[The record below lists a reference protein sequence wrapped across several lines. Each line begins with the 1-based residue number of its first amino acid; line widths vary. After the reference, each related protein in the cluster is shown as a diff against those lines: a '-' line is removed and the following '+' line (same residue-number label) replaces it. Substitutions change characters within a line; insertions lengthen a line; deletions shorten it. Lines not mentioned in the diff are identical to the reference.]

1 MLILYRDYGI
11 ILLFFTNKKLEI
23 GDKKMLLSM
32 NNISKYYNGNQIL
45 KNISLTVEDNDRIGL
60 IGINGCGKTTLI
72 RILTGKEEP
81 DRRTEEDGIISV
93 GSKTGIGYL
102 EQMGALDNENT
113 VIEEMKSVFS
123 ELIKISERMK
133 ELERLMAE
141 NDSHYE
147 ALSEEYS
154 RISAYYEAN
163 DGYIIKVKIKTILN
177 GMGFSEQLFD
187 RVISSFSGGE
197 KTRLAIA
204 KLLLENPNLL
214 ILDEPTNHLDFKT
227 VMWLEDYLK
236 DYKGALIIVSHD
248 RYFLDKIVT
257 SVCEIENG
265 VLSRYKGN
273 YTAFTKLKAESVARQ
288 QKEYDL
294 QQKEIAKM
302 EDYVAKNLVRA
313 STSKSAKSR
322 VKALDK
328 MERIEKPNT
337 YHKSAN
343 LEFTFGIDP
352 PLEVLKVKNIDI
364 SVGFGSSKKTLV
376 DSLSFELRRGEK
388 LAVIGDNGIG
398 KSTLLKIIQ
407 EKLPHSGKVI
417 WASNVKIS
425 YFDQEAQNIDRS
437 NTVFE
442 EIHRRYPSMSDLEVR
457 SLLGKVRITGENV
470 FKQAGVVSGG
480 ERCKLCFAIMMMEH
494 GNVLILDEPTNHL
507 DLQTKEVLENA
518 LEKFE
523 GTIIYVSHDRY
534 LLNRISTRILEI
546 TDGNSESFDGGFD
559 DYIKVKRQREQQL
572 LDEENQKKQEAAR
585 AEYAAKSEKAFKTKE
600 QRNLEAKARN
610 RMRELE
616 QEMEELQEELE
627 VLEEEILKEEVFSD
641 YNIMTEKCKRID
653 EIKTLSNEKFDEWAE
668 LSEA

>member
-1 MLILYRDYGI
+1 
-11 ILLFFTNKKLEI
+11 
-23 GDKKMLLSM
+23 MLLSM
-32 NNISKYYNGNQIL
+32 NDISKYYNGNQIL
-45 KNISLTVEDNDRIGL
+45 RNVSLTVEDNDRIGL

-72 RILTGKEEP
+72 RILTGKEDP
-81 DRRTEEDGIISV
+81 DRLTEEDGIISL
-93 GSKTGIGYL
+93 GSKTNIGYL
-102 EQMGALDNENT
+102 EQMGSLDNENT

-123 ELIKISERMK
+123 ELIDISERMK

-265 VLSRYKGN
+265 ALSRYKGN
-273 YTAFTKLKAESVARQ
+273 YTTFTKLKAESVARQ
-288 QKEYDL
+288 HKEYDM

-364 SVGFGSSKKTLV
+364 SVGFGGSKKTLV
-376 DSLSFELRRGEK
+376 DSLSFEVRRGEK

-425 YFDQEAQNIDRS
+425 YFDQEAQNIERS

-457 SLLGKVRITGENV
+457 SLLGKVRLIGENV

-507 DLQTKEVLENA
+507 DLQTKEVLEDA

-534 LLNRISTRILEI
+534 LLNKISTRILEI
-546 TDGNSESFDGGFD
+546 TNGNTESFDGSFD
-559 DYIKVKRQREQQL
+559 DYIKVRRQREQEL

-616 QEMEELQEELE
+616 QEMEDLQAELE
-627 VLEEEILKEEVFSD
+627 ILEKEILKEEVFSD
-641 YNIMTEKCKRID
+641 YNIMTEKCTRID
-653 EIKTLSNEKFDEWAE
+653 EIKTFSNEKFDEWAE

>member
-1 MLILYRDYGI
+1 
-11 ILLFFTNKKLEI
+11 
-23 GDKKMLLSM
+23 MLLSLS
-32 NNISKYYNGNQIL
+32 NVNKFYNGNQIL
-45 KNISLTVEDNDRIGL
+45 KNVNLTIDENDRIGL
-60 IGINGCGKTTLI
+60 IGINGCGKTTLL
-72 RILTGKEEP
+72 RIITGKEDP
-81 DRRTEEDGIISV
+81 DRFTEEDGIVSFA
-93 GSKTGIGYL
+93 SKTNIGYL

-123 ELIKISERMK
+123 ELIATSERMK
-133 ELERLMAE
+133 ELEKMMAE

-154 RISAYYEAN
+154 RISSYYEAN
-163 DGYIIKVKIKTILN
+163 DGYNIKVKIKTILN
-177 GMGFSEQLFD
+177 GMGFSEELFD

-204 KLLLENPNLL
+204 KLLLENPNIL
-214 ILDEPTNHLDFKT
+214 ILDEPTNHLDFRT

-236 DYKGALIIVSHD
+236 DYHGALLIVSHD
-248 RYFLDKIVT
+248 RYFLDKTVT
-257 SVCEIENG
+257 SICEIENN
-265 VLSRYKGN
+265 VLTRYKGN
-273 YTAFTKLKAESVARQ
+273 YTTFTKLKEEAVTRQ

-302 EDYVAKNLVRA
+302 EDYVARNLVRA

-322 VKALDK
+322 IKALDR

-337 YHKSAN
+337 YHKAAK

-352 PLEVLKVKNIDI
+352 PQEVLKVKDIDI
-364 SVGFGSSKKTLV
+364 SVGFGAERKTLV
-376 DSLSFELRRGEK
+376 DSLSFEVRRGEK

-407 EKLPHSGKVI
+407 EKLPHKGKVI

-425 YFDQEAQNIDRS
+425 YFDQEAENINRM

-442 EIHRRYPSMSDLEVR
+442 EIHSRYPLMSDLDVR
-457 SLLGKVRITGENV
+457 NLLGKVRLVGENV

-507 DLQTKEVLENA
+507 DLQTKEVLEDA
-518 LEKFE
+518 LDRFE
-523 GTIIYVSHDRY
+523 GTIVYVSHDRY
-534 LLNRISTRILEI
+534 LLNKISTRILEI
-546 TDGNSESFDGGFD
+546 TANSTESFQGGFD
-559 DYIKVKRQREQQL
+559 DYMKIKRQREQEIAEA
-572 LDEENQKKQEAAR
+572 EEAAKQEKLR
-585 AEYAAKSEKAFKTKE
+585 EQYAEKKEKTFKTKE
-600 QRNLEAKARN
+600 QRNLEAKARQ

-616 QEMEELQEELE
+616 QEMEKLQEELDA
-627 VLEEEILKEEVFSD
+627 LEAEILDEKVFSD
-641 YNIMTEKCKRID
+641 YELMTEKCTRIN
-653 EIKTLSNEKFDEWAE
+653 EIKEISNQKFDEWAE
-668 LSEA
+668 LSEM

>member
-1 MLILYRDYGI
+1 
-11 ILLFFTNKKLEI
+11 
-23 GDKKMLLSM
+23 MLLSM
-32 NNISKYYNGNQIL
+32 NDISKYYNGNQIL
-45 KNISLTVEDNDRIGL
+45 RNVSLTVEDNDRIGL

-72 RILTGKEEP
+72 RILTGKEDP
-81 DRRTEEDGIISV
+81 DRLTEEDGIISL
-93 GSKTGIGYL
+93 GSKTNIGYL
-102 EQMGALDNENT
+102 EQMGSLDNENT

-123 ELIKISERMK
+123 ELIDISERMK

-163 DGYIIKVKIKTILN
+163 DGYIIKVKIRTILN

-265 VLSRYKGN
+265 ALSRYKGN
-273 YTAFTKLKAESVARQ
+273 YTTFTKLKAESVARQ
-288 QKEYDL
+288 HKEYDM

-364 SVGFGSSKKTLV
+364 SVGFGGSKKTLV
-376 DSLSFELRRGEK
+376 DSLSFEVRSGEK

-398 KSTLLKIIQ
+398 KSTLIKIIQ

-425 YFDQEAQNIDRS
+425 YFDQEAQNIERS

-457 SLLGKVRITGENV
+457 SLLGKVRLIGENV

-507 DLQTKEVLENA
+507 DLQTKEVLEDA

-534 LLNRISTRILEI
+534 LLNKISTRILEI
-546 TDGNSESFDGGFD
+546 TNGNTESFDGSFD
-559 DYIKVKRQREQQL
+559 DYIKVRRQREQEL

-616 QEMEELQEELE
+616 QEMEDLQAELE
-627 VLEEEILKEEVFSD
+627 ILEKEILKEEVFSD
-641 YNIMTEKCKRID
+641 YNIMTEKCTRID
-653 EIKTLSNEKFDEWAE
+653 EIKTFSNEKFDEWAE

>member
-1 MLILYRDYGI
+1 
-11 ILLFFTNKKLEI
+11 
-23 GDKKMLLSM
+23 M

-45 KNISLTVEDNDRIGL
+45 RNVSLTVEDNDRIGL
-60 IGINGCGKTTLI
+60 IGINGCGKTTLL
-72 RILTGKEEP
+72 RILTGKEDP
-81 DRRTEEDGIISV
+81 DRLTEEDGIISL
-93 GSKTGIGYL
+93 GSKTNIGYL
-102 EQMGALDNENT
+102 EQMGSLDNENT

-123 ELIKISERMK
+123 ELIDISERMK

-265 VLSRYKGN
+265 VISRYKGN
-273 YTAFTKLKAESVARQ
+273 YTTFTKLKAESVARQ
-288 QKEYDL
+288 QKEYDM

-364 SVGFGSSKKTLV
+364 SVGFGDSKKTLV
-376 DSLSFELRRGEK
+376 DLLSFEVRRGEK

-425 YFDQEAQNIDRS
+425 YFDQEAQNIDRL

-507 DLQTKEVLENA
+507 DLQTKEVLEDA

-534 LLNRISTRILEI
+534 LLNKISTRILEI
-546 TDGNSESFDGGFD
+546 TNGNTESFDGDFD

-572 LDEENQKKQEAAR
+572 LDDENQKKQEAAR

-600 QRNLEAKARN
+600 QRNLEARARN

-616 QEMEELQEELE
+616 QEMEDLQAELE
-627 VLEEEILKEEVFSD
+627 ILEKEILKEEVFSD
-641 YNIMTEKCKRID
+641 YNIMTEKCTRID